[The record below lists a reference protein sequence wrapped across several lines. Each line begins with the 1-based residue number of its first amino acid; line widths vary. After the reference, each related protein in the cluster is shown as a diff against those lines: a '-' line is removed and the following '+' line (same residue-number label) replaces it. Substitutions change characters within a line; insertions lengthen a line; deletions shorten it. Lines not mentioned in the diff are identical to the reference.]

1 MFKVDFI
8 FNLANNL
15 KYNRRQKSNV
25 INSKQINLKKL
36 IKIIKQIFL
45 MFFETNQSFYINFE
59 IALWKIADFFFFFL
73 SQVLN
78 TVKNQ

>member
-59 IALWKIADFFFFFL
+59 IALWKIADFFFFL

>member
-59 IALWKIADFFFFFL
+59 IALWKIADFFFFFVA
-73 SQVLN
+73 S
-78 TVKNQ
+78 T

>member
-59 IALWKIADFFFFFL
+59 IALWKIADFFFFFFW
-73 SQVLN
+73 QVIKKE
-78 TVKNQ
+78 KNQ